1 MTPAMTGPTH
11 SRLERLL
18 LRLRPAA
25 AVSVAKTA
33 FGIRRREVKVQAGTF
48 LVDPVSNLG
57 AALIRTGEY
66 ESEMSERIVAQLRP
80 GMTFVDVGANEGY
93 FTVLAS
99 SVVGAGGRVVA
110 IEPQSRAVEVLGANL
125 ALNRCLNVQVVKAAA
140 GDVTGSLVLHLM
152 PSPNTGATS
161 AVRPV
166 RYPVR
171 TEKVAQTR
179 IDDLLASLNILSVDA
194 MKIDVEG
201 YELRV
206 INGARETFR
215 SGTIACAL
223 VELHP
228 RQLRALG
235 SSPQDVVLSMKELGF
250 SCSLSENSLWCTY
263 GSTR

>member
-1 MTPAMTGPTH
+1 MTSLAH
-11 SRLERLL
+11 SRIERLL
-18 LRLRPAA
+18 LRVRPAA
-25 AVSVAKTA
+25 AASIAKA
-33 FGIRRREVKVQAGTF
+33 VFRVRRRELKAQVGTF

-66 ESEMSERIVAQLRP
+66 ESEMSERILAHLRP

-99 SVVGAGGRVVA
+99 SAVGAGGRVVA
-110 IEPQSRAVEVLGANL
+110 IEPQRRAVEVLRANL
-125 ALNRCLNVQVVKAAA
+125 ALNGCVNVEVVEAAV

-152 PSPNTGATS
+152 PSTNSGATS

-171 TEKVAQTR
+171 TAKVAQTR
-179 IDDLLASLNILSVDA
+179 IDDLLTSLKILSVDA

-201 YELRV
+201 YELHV
-206 INGARETFR
+206 INGARESLR
-215 SGTIACAL
+215 SGSVACAL

-235 SSPQDVVLSMKELGF
+235 SSPQDVELSMRELGF
-250 SCSLSENSLWCTY
+250 ACSLGENSLLCVH
-263 GSTR
+263 GSAP

>member
-1 MTPAMTGPTH
+1 MTDLTH
-11 SRLERLL
+11 LSIERLL

-25 AVSVAKTA
+25 VASIAKTA
-33 FGIRRREVKVQAGTF
+33 LRIRRREIEVRAGTF
-48 LVDPVSNLG
+48 LVDPISNLG
-57 AALIRTGEY
+57 ATLISTGEY
-66 ESEMSERIVAQLRP
+66 ESEMSERIVAQLRS

-99 SVVGAGGRVVA
+99 SVVGASGCVVA
-110 IEPQSRAVEVLGANL
+110 IEPQRRSVEILEANL
-125 ALNRCLNVQVVKAAA
+125 ALNECVNVQVVKAAA
-140 GDVTGSLVLHLM
+140 GDVSGSLVLHLM
-152 PSPNTGATS
+152 PSTNSGATS

-179 IDDLLASLNILSVDA
+179 IDDLLPSLGISLVDV

-201 YELRV
+201 YESHV
-206 INGARETFR
+206 IEGARETLR
-215 SGTIACAL
+215 TGAVACAL

-235 SSPQDVVLSMKELGF
+235 SSPQDVVQSMKELGF
-250 SCSLSENSLWCTY
+250 SCSVADNSLWCVY
-263 GSTR
+263 GGNTR